1 MAENKG
7 KIGNGDP
14 AGRLVRT
21 ISPAIYPRNQG
32 YLDNGDCPE
41 SPGSGCQQL
50 EEVHYLVDRWAM
62 EQWRMGESPDAEF
75 ANLGS

>member
-21 ISPAIYPRNQG
+21 INPTIYPRNQG
-32 YLDNGDCPE
+32 YLDNGDC
-41 SPGSGCQQL
+41 SPGSGYQQL
-50 EEVHYLVDRWAM
+50 EEVHHMLDRWAM
-62 EQWRMGESPDAEF
+62 EQWRMGKSLDAEF
-75 ANLGS
+75 ADLGS

>member
-7 KIGNGDP
+7 KLDNGDP

-32 YLDNGDCPE
+32 YLDNGERFP
-41 SPGSGCQQL
+41 SPGSCCQQL
-50 EEVHYLVDRWAM
+50 EEVHYLVD
-62 EQWRMGESPDAEF
+62 
-75 ANLGS
+75 

>member
-1 MAENKG
+1 METV
-7 KIGNGDP
+7 P
-14 AGRLVRT
+14 
-21 ISPAIYPRNQG
+21 
-32 YLDNGDCPE
+32 

-50 EEVHYLVDRWAM
+50 EQMYYLVDRWAM

>member
-1 MAENKG
+1 MEILPDAWY
-7 KIGNGDP
+7 
-14 AGRLVRT
+14 AMH
-21 ISPAIYPRNQG
+21 SPAIYPRNQG
-32 YLDNGDCPE
+32 HFGNGDCPE

>member
-41 SPGSGCQQL
+41 SPGLMLPAAG
-50 EEVHYLVDRWAM
+50 
-62 EQWRMGESPDAEF
+62 
-75 ANLGS
+75 GSASRG

>member
-7 KIGNGDP
+7 KLDNGDP
-14 AGRLVRT
+14 ARRLVRT

-32 YLDNGDCPE
+32 YLDNGERFP